1 MTIEGDFDADVLEKM
16 NRYTDLSAR
25 MMFDEGRRCRFPDL
39 PLRPLLAF
47 LKSYVLRAGF
57 LDGIEGLMLSK
68 ELREKLLVKNARKVF
83 G

>member
-1 MTIEGDFDADVLEKM
+1 M

-39 PLRPLLAF
+39 TLRPLLAF

-57 LDGIEGLMLSK
+57 LDGIEGLEIAAAGGLHVFAK
-68 ELREKLLVKNARKVF
+68 YAKLRELERNRR
-83 G
+83 